1 MVRDMFAVNREAA
14 PSSGRNE
21 TLSRARRVRA
31 RVRRDGE
38 RGAALV
44 EFALV
49 LPIFLI
55 VTFGMISMGLLMNE
69 YLELTEVC
77 NIGGQQLA
85 LMRNN
90 SDPCKTVYDDLVLVS
105 PHIAASA
112 MTLTFTLN
120 GTVYGPFT
128 GSASSCTAAFTQFQA
143 IPSGTL
149 GTPVTLSIQYTPQNF
164 NFFYVISPI
173 PVSTYQFGAQITE
186 VLQ

>member
-1 MVRDMFAVNREAA
+1 MVRDMFVVNRGAA
-14 PSSGRNE
+14 PSSGRDE
-21 TLSRARRVRA
+21 TLSRARRVRI
-31 RVRRDGE
+31 RRDAE

-49 LPIFLI
+49 IPIFLI

-90 SDPCKTVYDDLVLVS
+90 TDPCQTVYNDLVLVS
-105 PHIAASA
+105 PHIAAST
-112 MTLTFTLN
+112 MILTFTLN
-120 GTVYGPFT
+120 GTQYGPFT
-128 GSASSCTAAFTQFQA
+128 GAASTCTAAYTQFQA
-143 IPSGTL
+143 IQSGTL
-149 GTPVTLSIQYTPQNF
+149 GTPVTLNIQYTPQNF
-164 NFFYVISPI
+164 NFFYGISPI
-173 PVSTYQFGAQITE
+173 PVSTYQFSAQITE